1 MAERNKVTVTINNR
15 TYTIVGKESKEHV
28 ELIAKLVDEKMQEIH
43 DVNKHLDSTK
53 LAVLTAL
60 NTMNDYVKLKE
71 EFDQL
76 LKLIEEDK

>member
-15 TYTIVGKESKEHV
+15 TYTIVGKESKKHV
-28 ELIAKLVDEKMQEIH
+28 ELIAKLVDEKMQEIYAS
-43 DVNKHLDSTK
+43 NKHLDSTK